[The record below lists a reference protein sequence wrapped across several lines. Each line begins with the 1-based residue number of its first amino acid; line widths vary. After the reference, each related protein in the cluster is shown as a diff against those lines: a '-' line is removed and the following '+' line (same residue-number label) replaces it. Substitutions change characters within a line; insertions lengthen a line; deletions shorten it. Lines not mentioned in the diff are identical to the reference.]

1 MRPWSQ
7 TTVQE
12 YRRLP
17 LRAHAVLRDVPVHD
31 VWRVDLLGGGPSRTM
46 KDVRDVLK
54 TARRSQRLS
63 LPVRA
68 LFWLRWS
75 LGRLLRWDGP
85 PAETEALFWSRLSET
100 DRRQSLVEPGTLD
113 GPFSVV
119 YVHAMEAVSE
129 IRNATV
135 HGVLVWALEPTS
147 TGYQLFW
154 AIHVLPVGWW
164 TKPYLA
170 LIDPF
175 RRWLVYPA
183 LLRRFHEAW
192 TQQLRL
198 LPPSQSRWSQ
208 RGALCERRAP
218 RGSTRLRSPNK
229 RGR

>member
-1 MRPWSQ
+1 
-7 TTVQE
+7 
-12 YRRLP
+12 
-17 LRAHAVLRDVPVHD
+17 
-31 VWRVDLLGGGPSRTM
+31 M

-75 LGRLLRWDGP
+75 VGRLLRWDGP
-85 PAETEALFWSRLSET
+85 PAETEALFWSRLGET

-192 TQQLRL
+192 TQQFT
-198 LPPSQSRWSQ
+198 S
-208 RGALCERRAP
+208 AA
-218 RGSTRLRSPNK
+218 
-229 RGR
+229 